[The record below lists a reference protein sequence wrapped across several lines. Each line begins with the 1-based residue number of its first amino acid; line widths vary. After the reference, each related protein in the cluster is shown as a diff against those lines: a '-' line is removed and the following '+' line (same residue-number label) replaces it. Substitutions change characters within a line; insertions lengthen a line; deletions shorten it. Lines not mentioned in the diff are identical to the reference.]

1 MSTTSSSSSIW
12 LLSCRKLKFFTR
24 IGRFLQSKAAR
35 KQYGSS
41 ASDHSNKLRIVN
53 NTDKEEDLVVEKT
66 ESELDGSMALQKS
79 VKRLHFGSW
88 EEKEMAAKAIEKL
101 AKEDVKVR
109 KLMAE
114 LGVIHML
121 VSMVD
126 TEVVGRRLAAIKALI
141 ELADGTFTRSLFSS
155 EKDDAMKKKG
165 FHKAARSGDRE
176 KDPLWLMKCTVA
188 VHCPPDSHGG
198 RSWKGNNDV
207 RRQTALNKELMLEA
221 GILSKLPKDID
232 AIDDQTRHEF
242 AELLLSLSSISN
254 TPFSLA
260 KTEVLQFLI
269 AILESATSIETKE
282 TCLGVACNLSAVLEN
297 ARPLVSNGTVHT
309 LLKLSSFKELS
320 EKALAALG
328 HLVLTLMGKK
338 AMEDSSMVPE
348 SLIEILTWENKPKCQ
363 ELSAYIL
370 MILAH
375 QSSTQRDKMSKAG
388 IVPVLLEVSLL
399 GSPLAQKRAMKL
411 LQWFKDERQAK
422 MGPHSGPQTARIA
435 IGSPLHP
442 REAQEG
448 KKMMKNLVK
457 QSLHKNME
465 MITRRANAAGDSS
478 NLKSLVLSTSSKS
491 LPY

>member
-1 MSTTSSSSSIW
+1 MFPSQVQTLNMSTTSSSSSIW

-24 IGRFLQSKAAR
+24 IRRFLQSKAAR

-53 NTDKEEDLVVEKT
+53 NTDEEEDLVVEKT

-141 ELADGTFTRSLFSS
+141 ELADGTFT
-155 EKDDAMKKKG
+155 
-165 FHKAARSGDRE
+165 
-176 KDPLWLMKCTVA
+176 
-188 VHCPPDSHGG
+188 
-198 RSWKGNNDV
+198 
-207 RRQTALNKELMLEA
+207 NKELMLEA

-232 AIDDQTRHEF
+232 AVDDQTRHEF

-282 TCLGVACNLSAVLEN
+282 TCLGVTCNLSAVLEN

>member
-1 MSTTSSSSSIW
+1 MSTTSSSSIW

-24 IGRFLQSKAAR
+24 IRRFLQSKAAR

-53 NTDKEEDLVVEKT
+53 NTDEEEDLVVEKT

-79 VKRLHFGSW
+79 VKRLHFGSC

-101 AKEDVKVR
+101 AQEDVKVR

-141 ELADGTFTRSLFSS
+141 ELADGTFT
-155 EKDDAMKKKG
+155 
-165 FHKAARSGDRE
+165 
-176 KDPLWLMKCTVA
+176 
-188 VHCPPDSHGG
+188 
-198 RSWKGNNDV
+198 
-207 RRQTALNKELMLEA
+207 NKELMLEA

-232 AIDDQTRHEF
+232 AVDDQTRHEF

>member
-1 MSTTSSSSSIW
+1 MSTSSSIW
-12 LLSCRKLKFFTR
+12 LLSYRKLKFFTR
-24 IGRFLQSKAAR
+24 IRRFLQSKAAR
-35 KQYGSS
+35 KRYGSS
-41 ASDHSNKLRIVN
+41 SDHSSKLRIKN
-53 NTDKEEDLVVEKT
+53 NTDKEEEIMEK
-66 ESELDGSMALQKS
+66 ESELDGSVVLQKS

-88 EEKEMAAKAIEKL
+88 EEKEMAAKTIEKL
-101 AKEDVKVR
+101 AKEDIKAR

-121 VSMVD
+121 VSMVASK
-126 TEVVGRRLAAIKALI
+126 VVGRRRAAIKALI
-141 ELADGTFTRSLFSS
+141 ELANGTFTN
-155 EKDDAMKKKG
+155 
-165 FHKAARSGDRE
+165 KA
-176 KDPLWLMKCTVA
+176 
-188 VHCPPDSHGG
+188 
-198 RSWKGNNDV
+198 
-207 RRQTALNKELMLEA
+207 LMLEA

-232 AIDDQTRHEF
+232 VVDEQTRNEF

-254 TPFSLA
+254 AHFSLA
-260 KTEVLQFLI
+260 TSEILQFLI
-269 AILESATSIETKE
+269 GILESASSLETKAS
-282 TCLGVACNLSAVLEN
+282 CLGVLYNLSAVLEN
-297 ARPLVSNGTVHT
+297 TGPLVSNEVMHT

-328 HLVLTLMGKK
+328 HLVVTLMGKK

-348 SLIEILTWENKPKCQ
+348 SLIEILTWEDKPKCQ
-363 ELSAYIL
+363 ELSAYII

-375 QSSTQRDKMSKAG
+375 QSSTQRDKMSKAR

-422 MGPHSGPQTARIA
+422 MGPHSGPQTGRVT

-457 QSLHKNME
+457 QSLRKNME

-478 NLKSLVLSTSSKS
+478 NIKSLVFSPSSKS

>member
-1 MSTTSSSSSIW
+1 MFPSQVQTLNMSTTTTSSSSIW

-24 IGRFLQSKAAR
+24 IRRFLHSKAAR

-53 NTDKEEDLVVEKT
+53 NTDEEEDLVVEKT

-141 ELADGTFTRSLFSS
+141 ELADGTFT
-155 EKDDAMKKKG
+155 
-165 FHKAARSGDRE
+165 
-176 KDPLWLMKCTVA
+176 
-188 VHCPPDSHGG
+188 
-198 RSWKGNNDV
+198 
-207 RRQTALNKELMLEA
+207 NKELMLEA

-232 AIDDQTRHEF
+232 AVDDQTRHEF